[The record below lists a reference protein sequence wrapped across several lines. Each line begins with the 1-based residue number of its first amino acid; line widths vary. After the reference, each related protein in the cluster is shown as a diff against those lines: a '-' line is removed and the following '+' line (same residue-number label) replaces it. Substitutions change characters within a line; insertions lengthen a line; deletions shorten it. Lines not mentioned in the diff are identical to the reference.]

1 MTKERQT
8 KDSQKQGDQVIPRE
22 RELFIG
28 IDYVLIFLRMHKQ
41 ICLPYIPDL
50 FLPNPET
57 DGYSQEEEGTIAR
70 QGG

>member
-8 KDSQKQGDQVIPRE
+8 KDSQKQGDQVIPRG

-28 IDYVLIFLRMHKQ
+28 IDYVLIFPHMHQQ
-41 ICLPYIPDL
+41 ICLAYVPDL
-50 FLPNPET
+50 SLPNPET
-57 DGYSQEEEGTIAR
+57 DGYSQKEEGTIAR

>member
-8 KDSQKQGDQVIPRE
+8 KDSQKQGDQVIPRGL
-22 RELFIG
+22 ELFIG
-28 IDYVLIFLRMHKQ
+28 IDYVLIFPHMHQQ
-41 ICLPYIPDL
+41 ICLAS
-50 FLPNPET
+50 LPNPET